1 MAHKVGSKAAG
12 KRAPMHLIKVAFLL
26 SFLAL
31 SQKSQVQAAISSEL
45 DHYLRC
51 LEVVTDAGA
60 LMIENS
66 ITAIKLLSECV
77 GYQPKI
83 KLNGSVIRFIRLAH
97 QFAKKAI
104 YDRPECLVQTFT
116 TAVGLI
122 RPIIAKFDS
131 LRCFDD

>member
-1 MAHKVGSKAAG
+1 
-12 KRAPMHLIKVAFLL
+12 MHLIKIALLL

-31 SQKSQVQAAISSEL
+31 CQKSQVQAAISSEL

-66 ITAIKLLSECV
+66 ITAISLLSDCV
-77 GYQPKI
+77 DFQPKL
-83 KLNGSVIRFIRLAH
+83 KLTGSILRFIRVAH
-97 QFAKKAI
+97 QFGKKAI

-116 TAVGLI
+116 TGVGLI

-131 LRCFDD
+131 LRCFDE

>member
-1 MAHKVGSKAAG
+1 
-12 KRAPMHLIKVAFLL
+12 MHLIRFAFLL

-31 SQKSQVQAAISSEL
+31 CQKCQVRALISTEL
-45 DHYLRC
+45 EHYLRC

-66 ITAIKLLSECV
+66 VTAIQLLSECV
-77 GYQPKI
+77 DFQPKL
-83 KLNGSVIRFIRLAH
+83 KLSGSVLRFIRVAH

-116 TAVGLI
+116 TAVALI
-122 RPIIAKFDS
+122 RPIISKFDS
-131 LRCFDD
+131 LQCFDS